1 MTAVGEWV
9 ERLREHRWGLLV
21 DLVFALLWVTMVELL
36 VGLLNGPSWAY
47 YLLVLT
53 GIVAYFVFFETL
65 DSAVEDE

>member
-65 DSAVEDE
+65 DSVAKDE